1 MKKMSIKKPLPLRP
15 TLVTSVIL
23 VVLLT
28 VIATGMPTY
37 LNTKK
42 TIALLWDD
50 LAKELSAQVTEHTEN
65 FFAPAHRLLPLT
77 QRVVASGNLDL
88 DQPLKILSYCH
99 DLLSVFPDFAWA
111 YFTKTDGT
119 FIGAYRA
126 FDTNDIIGDIRVID
140 NKDVKMPTLQT
151 LYTFDPINRTWA
163 EKSQNRTDYDARK
176 RPFWQSG
183 LKRPDGAWSEPY
195 LFAYPTSVLGITYT
209 LEQKIKDQF
218 VGFWNI
224 DFSLDQLS
232 LFLNSVKI
240 GATGDIA
247 IITEKGE
254 IIASTEHSRESLPK
268 EHHDQPLPEL
278 IRQTLLH
285 YQKDPKNSSPFSV
298 GDFACYMQ
306 SLSSEIGLHWN
317 ILTLVHEEDFLQPI
331 YKQAKITIAISCTL
345 VLIFGLIGALFF
357 GFISKKLKQIAYEL
371 HKIGTF
377 TFSSETF
384 SDKVSFIK
392 EVNMMNVATDQMKL
406 GLNSLTKYIPL
417 DLVQKLMLSGNSAT
431 LGGEKLQITI
441 LFSDLA
447 NFTQIA
453 EQTAP
458 DTLLEILG
466 EYFQAMNEIIEK
478 HHGTVDK
485 YVGDSIMAFWGA
497 PTPQNDHSLNACK
510 AALEMQE
517 KFPSLWKKMNPEHR
531 ALLKQRIGVNSGL
544 AIVGNIGAPDRMDYT
559 AIGDQV
565 NLASRLES
573 LNKFYGTKILIGEST
588 AAAIKDQMLV
598 RPIEKVSV
606 KGKAQSSI
614 IYELLGIKGKASAE
628 ILAALAVYEKGLS
641 LFQNRQFAEA
651 IKVFEEANVLFGGN
665 DSVSKIL
672 IAQSQEFQRAPPPN
686 NWNGTIVMREK

>member
-1 MKKMSIKKPLPLRP
+1 MKKITIRKPLPLRP

-28 VIATGMPTY
+28 VIATGIPTY

-42 TIALLWDD
+42 TIAVLWDD
-50 LAKELSAQVTEHTEN
+50 LAKELSAQVTEHTEE

-77 QRVVASGNLDL
+77 ERIVASGNLDL
-88 DQPLKILSYCH
+88 EQPLKILSYCH
-99 DLLSVFPDFAWA
+99 DLLRAVPNFGWA
-111 YFTKTDGT
+111 YFTRTDGT
-119 FIGAYRA
+119 FMGAYRIPNS
-126 FDTNDIIGDIRVID
+126 DDIIGDIRVID
-140 NKDVKMPTLQT
+140 NKDADKPTLQT
-151 LYTFDPINRTWA
+151 LYTFNQADRVWTV
-163 EKSQNRTDYDARK
+163 KSENRTDYDPRK
-176 RPFWQSG
+176 RPFWQAG
-183 LKRPDGAWSEPY
+183 LKEPGGAWSEPY
-195 LFAYPTSVLGITYT
+195 MFAYPTPVLGITYT
-209 LEQKIKDQF
+209 LEQKINDQF

-224 DFSLDQLS
+224 DFSLDRLS
-232 LFLNSVKI
+232 QFLNSVKI
-240 GATGDIA
+240 GKTGGVAIA
-247 IITEKGE
+247 TEKGM
-254 IIASTEHSRESLPK
+254 IVASTEHSRESLPK
-268 EHHDQPLPEL
+268 GHHDLPIPEL
-278 IRQTLLH
+278 IRETVA
-285 YQKDPKNSSPFSV
+285 YYRTNPKNSAPFFI

-306 SLSSEIGLHWN
+306 SLSAEIGLHWN
-317 ILTLVHEEDFLQPI
+317 ILTLIHEEDFLLPI
-331 YKQAKITIAISCTL
+331 YKEARIAVAVSCTL
-345 VLIFGLIGALFF
+345 VLIFGLVGALFF

-377 TFSSETF
+377 TFSSEIF

-417 DLVQKLMLSGNSAT
+417 DLVRKLMLSGNSAT

-441 LFSDLA
+441 LFTDLA

-453 EQTAP
+453 EETAP

-497 PTPQNDHSLNACK
+497 PTPQNDHALNACK

-588 AAAIKDQMLV
+588 AAAIKDQMLM

-614 IYELLGIKGKASAE
+614 IYELIGIKGKASAE
-628 ILAALAVYEKGLS
+628 TLKALAVYEKGLS

-651 IKVFEEANVLFGGN
+651 IKVFEEANLLFGGN
-665 DSVSKIL
+665 DSVSQIL
-672 IAQSQEFQRAPPPN
+672 IAQSQEFQRTPPPE

>member
-1 MKKMSIKKPLPLRP
+1 MNKLSIKKPLPLRP

-23 VVLLT
+23 VVILT
-28 VIATGMPTY
+28 VIATGIPTY

-42 TIALLWDD
+42 TISLLWDD
-50 LAKELSAQVTEHTEN
+50 LAKELSGQVTEHTED
-65 FFAPAHRLLPLT
+65 FFSPAHRLLPLST
-77 QRVVASGNLDL
+77 RVVASGNLDL
-88 DQPLKILSYCH
+88 NQPLKILSYSH
-99 DLLSVFPDFAWA
+99 DLLRVFPDFGWV

-119 FIGAYRA
+119 FMGAYRLT
-126 FDTNDIIGDIRVID
+126 DTEDIIGVIRVVD
-140 NKDVKMPTLQT
+140 NKDAQKPTLET
-151 LYTFDPINRTWA
+151 LYTFDPINRTWS
-163 EKSQNRTDYDARK
+163 EKSQNRTDYDPRK
-176 RPFWQSG
+176 RPYWQSG
-183 LKRPDGAWSEPY
+183 LKEPAGAWSEPY

-209 LEQKIKDQF
+209 LEQQIKGQF

-224 DFSLDQLS
+224 DFSLDRLS
-232 LFLNSVKI
+232 QFLDSVKI
-240 GATGDIA
+240 GNTGGIA
-247 IITEKGE
+247 IVDDKGT
-254 IIASTEHSRESLPK
+254 IIASTEHSRVSLPK
-268 EHHDQPLPEL
+268 KHRDPPMSEL
-278 IRQTLLH
+278 IQATLLH
-285 YQKDPKNSSPFSV
+285 YQTNPKNPNPFFI
-298 GDFACYMQ
+298 GDYACYLQ
-306 SLSSEIGLHWN
+306 SLSADVGLNWN

-331 YKQAKITIAISCTL
+331 YKQARFAIAISCTL

-392 EVNMMNVATDQMKL
+392 EVNMMNLATDQMKL

-417 DLVQKLMLSGNSAT
+417 DLVRKLMLSGHSAT

-441 LFSDLA
+441 LFTDLA

-466 EYFQAMNEIIEK
+466 EYFQVMNEIIEK

-517 KFPSLWKKMNPEHR
+517 TFPSLWKKMNPEHR

-565 NLASRLES
+565 NLASRLEN
-573 LNKFYGTKILIGEST
+573 LNKFYGTKILIGEAT
-588 AAAIKDQMLV
+588 ASAIKDQMLV

-614 IYELLGIKGKASAE
+614 VYELIGIKGKASAE
-628 ILAALAVYEKGLS
+628 TLKALAVYEKGLS
-641 LFQNRQFAEA
+641 LFQNRQFVEAE
-651 IKVFEEANVLFGGN
+651 KVFEEANLLFGGN

-672 IAQSQEFQRAPPPN
+672 IAQCQEFQRTPPPE